1 MAVITIAAY
10 LYLEYHTTAAGGEVI
25 IVATERP
32 RTQRKTH
39 AAEQP
44 RPARH
49 PVLVPCGSTGGARP
63 RVGELKAN
71 ASDALL
77 AAGVT
82 HVAPLGSY
90 MCYTKNG
97 WGAL

>member
-44 RPARH
+44 RPAQH

-63 RVGELKAN
+63 RVGELLISRYRAI
-71 ASDALL
+71 
-77 AAGVT
+77 
-82 HVAPLGSY
+82 
-90 MCYTKNG
+90 
-97 WGAL
+97 